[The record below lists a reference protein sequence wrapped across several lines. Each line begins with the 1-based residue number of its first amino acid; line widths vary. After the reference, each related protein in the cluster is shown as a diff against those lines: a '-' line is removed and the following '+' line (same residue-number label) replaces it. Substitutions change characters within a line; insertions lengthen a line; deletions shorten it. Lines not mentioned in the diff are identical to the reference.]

1 MSLEEV
7 RLEARFVTSNLRV
20 TSRNNFPMRRVELF
34 QFLT

>member
-7 RLEARFVTSNLRV
+7 RLARFVTSNLRV